1 MRVVTV
7 MAVLLL
13 GGAATLEA
21 QHRFQFEIGGFASFT
36 RFDRALQL
44 DNQIGGGGRIGF
56 WITDWLGIEG
66 DGLVQRPHPKGGG
79 AGTDFPVW
87 FASGSIVLNFGS
99 EKSFYILGGYSAMD
113 FNSNAAGG
121 FRDVGAHGAIGDRI
135 FITDRVALRLEA
147 GAYYAPKTQ
156 APAERGGRARQRP
169 VRQPAP
175 HDGRCARVP
184 SAGRSGAVRG
194 RWVRHH
200 GSVECPGELRELRR
214 LGLGPAPGRGRPGGD
229 QGLFLVDGRGRHQA
243 GSAGAVRPIHPDIG
257 GGQLPDPRHHP
268 HLPGRRPL
276 FLRLRQRRGHGPA
289 VSTRRKFSPRIL
301 RTSLSG

>member
-87 FASGSIVLNFGS
+87 FASEGFVSTLGPGKTFSFWGGTSALNLNT
-99 EKSFYILGGYSAMD
+99 IP
-113 FNSNAAGG
+113 AGG
-121 FRDVGAHGAIGDRI
+121 FRN
-135 FITDRVALRLEA
+135 
-147 GAYYAPKTQ
+147 
-156 APAERGGRARQRP
+156 
-169 VRQPAP
+169 
-175 HDGRCARVP
+175 
-184 SAGRSGAVRG
+184 
-194 RWVRHH
+194 
-200 GSVECPGELRELRR
+200 
-214 LGLGPAPGRGRPGGD
+214 
-229 QGLFLVDGRGRHQA
+229 
-243 GSAGAVRPIHPDIG
+243 
-257 GGQLPDPRHHP
+257 
-268 HLPGRRPL
+268 
-276 FLRLRQRRGHGPA
+276 
-289 VSTRRKFSPRIL
+289 
-301 RTSLSG
+301 